1 MSRIAM
7 DSPGVRQN
15 VPRPGQVY
23 SGTMKRPG
31 MNFSITK
38 YVVVFKILFFLLNLE
53 TRNISATCKNMQ
65 HILRRAH
72 KSGSSDADELRYGL
86 AMVS

>member
-1 MSRIAM
+1 VSQIAQ
-7 DSPGVRQN
+7 DSPGMRQN
-15 VPRPGQVY
+15 VPCPGQVY

-38 YVVVFKILFFLLNLE
+38 YVVAFKFFFLLNLE

-72 KSGSSDADELRYGL
+72 KSGSSDADEL
-86 AMVS
+86 